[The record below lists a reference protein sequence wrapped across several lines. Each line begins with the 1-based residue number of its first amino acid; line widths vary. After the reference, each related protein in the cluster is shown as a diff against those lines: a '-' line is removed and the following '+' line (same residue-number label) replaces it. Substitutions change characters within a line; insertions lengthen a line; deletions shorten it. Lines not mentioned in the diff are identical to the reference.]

1 VAITFRPSRIPRGF
15 KCGLF
20 SASSNAWDA
29 FAPLPQAEQLGDI
42 VRIGPILSDLLILV
56 RRIEREHAVRHPGQP
71 LNGFI
76 DLLAARWHPEHQPKD
91 AASDAAGAQ
100 RVKWKEEMPE
110 VTRFFGIVVRMYF
123 RDHSPAH
130 FHAEYGEYEA
140 LVEIE
145 TLSTLRGDLPRRAM
159 ALVLEWAA
167 LHRQELRADWE
178 RARGGEP
185 LESIAPLD

>member
-1 VAITFRPSRIPRGF
+1 LSPNPSRDTPITAVWPAGEWVRGV
-15 KCGLF
+15 LI
-20 SASSNAWDA
+20 
-29 FAPLPQAEQLGDI
+29 AEG
-42 VRIGPILSDLLILV
+42 V
-56 RRIEREHAVRHPGQP
+56 
-71 LNGFI
+71 
-76 DLLAARWHPEHQPKD
+76 ARAD
-91 AASDAAGAQ
+91 AASDAAGAE

-145 TLSTLRGDLPRRAM
+145 TLSILRGDLPRRAM

-178 RARGGEP
+178 LARSGTP

>member
-1 VAITFRPSRIPRGF
+1 MSGRQASGFDVPDRGGPR
-15 KCGLF
+15 
-20 SASSNAWDA
+20 S
-29 FAPLPQAEQLGDI
+29 
-42 VRIGPILSDLLILV
+42 
-56 RRIEREHAVRHPGQP
+56 
-71 LNGFI
+71 
-76 DLLAARWHPEHQPKD
+76 D
-91 AASDAAGAQ
+91 AASDGSGAKG
-100 RVKWKEEMPE
+100 VKSKEEMPE

-123 RDHSPAH
+123 NDHSPAH

-145 TLSTLRGDLPRRAM
+145 TLSILRGDLPRRAM